1 MNPTERLEAVL
12 LKTLTKTDLP
22 GGDREAL
29 EKAILVARTL
39 PDAGSVKRD
48 LVETVLSQLR
58 RSDAMV
64 QKILSHEEL
73 EEENRGPWLEVSKDL
88 QEAIS
93 RMEAK
98 KASRERP

>member
-1 MNPTERLEAVL
+1 MNPTERLESVL
-12 LKTLTKTDLP
+12 QKTQTWADLP
-22 GGDREAL
+22 GGDRASL
-29 EKAILVARTL
+29 GDAVSVARSISEV
-39 PDAGSVKRD
+39 GFVKRD

-64 QKILSHEEL
+64 QKVLSHEEL

-93 RMEAK
+93 RMEEK